1 MLRINLIYNVKDIE
15 YGVDTVQALLK
26 QGKVFIAP
34 HCKNVIYE
42 FETYRYR
49 DKRPGVDISEKPVKE
64 NDHSMDAIRYTLTT
78 YVPVMES
85 LEDREDFDMY
95 GADYE

>member
-1 MLRINLIYNVKDIE
+1 MKKWRLSQDNDVVYQLSE
-15 YGVDTVQALLK
+15 LYGISTDVLSPIKGGLV
-26 QGKVFIAP
+26 
-34 HCKNVIYE
+34 NVIYE

-78 YVPVMES
+78 YTPMLNT
-85 LEDREDFDMY
+85 LEDQEEFNMY
-95 GADYE
+95 GTDFE